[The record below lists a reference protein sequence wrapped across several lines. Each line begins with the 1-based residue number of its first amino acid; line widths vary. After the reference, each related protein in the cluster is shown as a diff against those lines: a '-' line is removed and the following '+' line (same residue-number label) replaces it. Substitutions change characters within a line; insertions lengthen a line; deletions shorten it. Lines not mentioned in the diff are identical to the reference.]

1 MSVSEQRIDLLGTV
15 EVLHEHLTEALC
27 RGVWGRVRRGERER
41 LLTLKVLVD
50 FWTAVTLR
58 APPSLTHA
66 LAEASGQASATPYPP
81 IEASS
86 QAFFQRCEG
95 LRPEF
100 FEGLLAAFVAQV
112 QGQEPARFGR
122 RLEAVAA
129 RFPRLCAVDG
139 SSLDRVARRLK
150 VLWTDRRV
158 PIPGTVV
165 AFFDLTRGT
174 LAHLHYTRELQ
185 PQEGACAREQLA
197 RLPTGALVVGD
208 RLYGVPRF
216 FEALRERG
224 QFGVVRCR
232 RTIVFQA
239 ERRLSSRL
247 EDGAR
252 LEDWEGTLGSD
263 QATPSQRV
271 RRITWRKGRT
281 RREVVTSVLEPERLS
296 DAEAL
301 SLYGERWGVERLFF
315 ELKEVLNLHR
325 FYAANTN
332 AVAMQVYAAA
342 LVHVALKTAQ
352 GRIAAAAGLEP
363 EELSLQKLFPKVAA
377 ASSSL
382 VIAEATFT
390 EVKRINPG
398 VRLRK
403 PDWRKM
409 PFASARLEDVLVE
422 HRGQGGRRQRLKPDG
437 RDLRRLPAR
446 PRWRGR

>member
-1 MSVSEQRIDLLGTV
+1 MSASEQRIDLLGTV

-27 RGVWGRVRRGERER
+27 RGVWDTVRRGERER
-41 LLTLKVLVD
+41 VLTLRVLAE

-66 LAEASGQASATPYPP
+66 LAEANGQASATPYPP
-81 IEASS
+81 IEVSD

-100 FEGLLAAFVAQV
+100 FEGLFSAFLAQV
-112 QGQEPARFGR
+112 REKEPARFGR
-122 RLEAVAA
+122 RLKDVAA
-129 RFPRLCAVDG
+129 RFAGLYAVDG

-165 AFFDLTRGT
+165 AFYDLLRGT
-174 LAHLHYTRELQ
+174 LAHLHFTRELQ
-185 PQEGACAREQLA
+185 PEEGPCAREQLA
-197 RLPTGALVVGD
+197 RLAKGALVLGD

-216 FEALRERG
+216 LEALSAQG

-232 RTIVFQA
+232 RNIVFQA
-239 ERRLSSRL
+239 ERRLSSRIV
-247 EDGAR
+247 DGAR
-252 LEDWEGTLGSD
+252 VEDWEGTLGSD
-263 QATPSQRV
+263 QATPAQRV

-281 RREVVTSVLEPERLS
+281 RREVVTNVLDPQQLS
-296 DAEAL
+296 DVEAL
-301 SLYGERWGVERLFF
+301 SLYEERWGVERLFF

-377 ASSSL
+377 ASACL
-382 VIAEATFT
+382 ATAEATFT

-403 PDWRKM
+403 PDWRRM
-409 PFASARLEDVLVE
+409 PFSTARLEDVRVG
-422 HRGQGGRRQRLKPDG
+422 HRGEGGRRERLRPDG
-437 RDLRRLPAR
+437 RHLRRLPAG
-446 PRWRGR
+446 PRWRER